1 MENRTMFSSLDQTPS
16 FPYKTD
22 KIQGK
27 RHLASQHRDQ
37 HWNQHSNITIVFYS
51 V

>member
-1 MENRTMFSSLDQTPS
+1 MENCTMFSSLDQTPS
-16 FPYKTD
+16 IPYKTD

-27 RHLASQHRDQ
+27 RHLASR
-37 HWNQHSNITIVFYS
+37 HWNQHRNQHSNMTIVFYT